1 MTLSDLCLR
10 RPVLAIVM
18 NVLVLVGGAA
28 ALLTLPVRELPDI
41 DTAQI
46 TVTVAYEGAAP
57 EVVDAQ
63 ITTIVEGAISGV
75 SGIRSV
81 SSEAERGQS
90 RTVIEFDTSRDIDDA
105 ANDVRSEMARV
116 SQDLPEEA
124 DEPLIEKNDSESD
137 PVIRL
142 SMTSDR
148 LSAADLTD
156 YADRYIVDQLAT
168 IEGVAS
174 VEINGERAYAMRVW
188 LDRRALSARGVTVS
202 DVTTAL
208 ENNNVELPAGEIET
222 ADRQFQVRTTTRFR
236 EPAEF
241 ERLIV
246 RQTEAYPIRLGDVA
260 QVEVGVEDDDT
271 IFRANGVTSVGLG
284 VIRQS
289 QSNTVQI
296 SDAVQAE
303 VARLAETLPEGT
315 RIAVSSDDAVFIRSS
330 IHEVVVTLVIAIALV
345 VAVNFL
351 FLASL
356 RATIVPA
363 VTIPISLIGAC
374 AGLALL
380 GFSINILTLFALI
393 LAIGLVVDDAIVVLE
408 NIQRRIDEGESR
420 LAASSLGA
428 SQVTFAVLA
437 TSGTLIAVFVPLSF
451 LQGQVGRLFSEFGL
465 VLGVAVAIS
474 TFVSL
479 SLCPMLCAFVLQ
491 EPGAGKSRFERFVER
506 RLEGL
511 NRLYRAALS
520 RALRF
525 PAFVLAIAVFIAA
538 SSVALYERLP
548 NELTPPED
556 RGQFFVRIEAPLGS
570 SLAYTDKATGEVEA
584 ILQPLRE
591 AGLVTNVLSIVGQYN
606 ELRRAFVIV
615 RLSDWA
621 EREESTQALIERLRP
636 QIARITGA
644 QARLGAPAGLGLRGS
659 NNPLQISVGGPQFDE
674 VNASAETLAEA
685 MRANEGLTGIEV
697 VADNNQPGYEISVN
711 RDRARDLGVEV
722 RDVSEALQ
730 TLFASNDVT
739 EYEDR
744 GRQYPV
750 IVQAR
755 TDDRNSARDLSNVFL
770 RNAEGGLVA
779 LDGLV
784 DVAETATPRALNRY
798 DRLPSVE
805 VSAGLAE
812 GYDLGRAIDFVNA
825 AAAEKL
831 PAGTQIAYKGQARE
845 FLDTSGGILVV
856 FGIALL
862 IVFLVLAG
870 QFESFVHPIIIL
882 LTVPLGIAGALATI
896 LFTGQSLNIYSQV
909 GLILLVGL
917 MAKNGILIVE
927 FANQLRDE
935 GRSVR
940 EAILEG
946 SVVRLRPILMTT
958 VATVL
963 GAVPLMLTG
972 GAGSESRAA
981 IGAVIVGGFTVAT
994 VLTLFVTPVIYD
1006 LLARF
1011 TSPRSAVAGELDA
1024 ALDKA
1029 AAGHEPEA
1037 APAPAE

>member
-18 NVLVLVGGAA
+18 NVLVLVGGLA
-28 ALLTLPVRELPDI
+28 ALVSLPVRELPDV

-46 TVTVAYEGAAP
+46 SVTVPYEGAAP
-57 EVVDAQ
+57 EVIDAQ
-63 ITTIVEGAISGV
+63 VTTIVEGAIAGV
-75 SGIRSV
+75 TGIRSV

-116 SQDLPEEA
+116 AGDLPEEA

-137 PVIRL
+137 PIIRL

-148 LSAADLTD
+148 LSAAELTD

-168 IEGVAS
+168 LDGVAS

-188 LDRRALSARGVTVS
+188 LDRRAMSARGVTVADIS
-202 DVTTAL
+202 AAL
-208 ENNNVELPAGEIET
+208 DNNNVELPAGEIET
-222 ADRQFQVRTTTRFR
+222 PGRQFQVRTNTRFSQ
-236 EPAEF
+236 PAEF
-241 ERLIV
+241 ERLVV

-260 QVEVGVEDDDT
+260 TVEVGVENDDS
-271 IFRANGVTSVGLG
+271 IFRANQITAIGLG

-296 SDAVQAE
+296 SDAVRAA
-303 VARLAETLPEGT
+303 VTDLADTLPEGT
-315 RIAVSSDDAVFIRSS
+315 RISVSSDDAVFIRSS
-330 IHEVVVTLVIAIALV
+330 IHEVEITLAIAIALV

-356 RATIVPA
+356 RATLVPA
-363 VTIPISLIGAC
+363 VTIPISLVGAC
-374 AGLALL
+374 AGLALF

-408 NIQRRIDEGESR
+408 NIQRRIDEGENR
-420 LAASSLGA
+420 LAAASLGS

-437 TSGTLIAVFVPLSF
+437 TSATLIAVFVPLSF
-451 LQGQVGRLFSEFGL
+451 LSGQVGRLFSEFGL
-465 VLGVAVAIS
+465 VLGVAVAVS

-479 SLCPMLCAFVLQ
+479 SLCPMMCAYVLK
-491 EPGAGKSRFERFVER
+491 ETGAEKSWFEKRVER
-506 RLEGL
+506 TLEGM
-511 NRLYRAALS
+511 NGIYRALLS
-520 RALRF
+520 RALKM
-525 PAFVLAIAVFIAA
+525 PAVVLSVAVFIAA

-556 RGQFFVRIEAPLGS
+556 RGLFFVRISAPLGS
-570 SLAYTDKATGEVEA
+570 SLAYTDRVVKEVEEV
-584 ILQPLRE
+584 LTPLRE
-591 AGLVTNVLSIVGQYN
+591 DGTVAAIIAIVGQFG
-606 ELRRAFVIV
+606 ELRRATVVV
-615 RLSDWA
+615 RLADWA
-621 EREESTQALIERLRP
+621 EREETQAQIVTRLRP
-636 QIARITGA
+636 EFAKITGA
-644 QARLGAPAGLGLRGS
+644 EIRPGSPAGLGLRGGG
-659 NNPLQISVGGPQFDE
+659 NPLQISVGGPEF
-674 VNASAETLAEA
+674 ASVTQWAETLAAA
-685 MRANEGLTGIEV
+685 MRENEGLTGIEV
-697 VADNNQPGYEISVN
+697 VADNNQPGYNITVN
-711 RDRARDLGVEV
+711 RDRARDLGVEA
-722 RDVSEALQ
+722 RAISEALQ

-739 EYEDR
+739 EYADR

-750 IVQAR
+750 ILQAR
-755 TDDRNSARDLSNVFL
+755 DDDRNSARDLSNVFI
-770 RNAEGGLVA
+770 RSDSGQLVA

-784 DVAETATPRALNRY
+784 DVAEVATPRALNRY

-805 VSAGLAE
+805 VTAGFAE
-812 GYDLGRAIDFVNA
+812 GYDMGSAIAFVQQ
-825 AAAEKL
+825 AAAENL
-831 PAGTQIAYKGQARE
+831 PPEAQIAYKGQSRE
-845 FLDTSGGILVV
+845 FLDTSSGIQIV

-870 QFESFVHPIIIL
+870 QFESFIHPAIIM
-882 LTVPLGIAGALATI
+882 LTVPLGIAGALASI
-896 LFTGQSLNIYSQV
+896 LFTGMSLNIYSQV
-909 GLILLVGL
+909 GLILLIGL

-935 GRSVR
+935 GHSVR

-946 SVVRLRPILMTT
+946 SVTRLRPILMTT

-972 GAGSESRAA
+972 GAGSESREA
-981 IGAVIVGGFTVAT
+981 IAVVIVGGFSVAT

-1011 TSPRSAVAGELDA
+1011 TRPQSAVSADIER
-1024 ALDKA
+1024 ALEKA
-1029 AAGHEPEA
+1029 KASSEPV
-1037 APAPAE
+1037 PAE